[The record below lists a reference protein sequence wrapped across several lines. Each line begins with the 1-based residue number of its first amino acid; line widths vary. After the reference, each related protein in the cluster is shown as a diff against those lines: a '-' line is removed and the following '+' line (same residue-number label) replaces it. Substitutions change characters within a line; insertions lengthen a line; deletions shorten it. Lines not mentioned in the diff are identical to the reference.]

1 MSDRWVEKFKKEA
14 LPKLEKEFKP
24 EKVLVFGSRAKGVAR
39 EDSDIDVIVISSYFG
54 DIPFLK
60 RMPLVLRTVQFPK
73 HVDYICYTAEEY
85 ERLKKESSVIMD
97 AEENSIEIR
106 A

>member
-14 LPKLEKEFKP
+14 LPKIEREFKP
-24 EKVLVFGSRAKGVAR
+24 EKVLVFGSRAKGKAK
-39 EDSDIDVIVISSYFG
+39 ETSDIDIIVVAGFFAK
-54 DIPFLK
+54 IPFLR

-97 AEENSIEIR
+97 AEEDSIELMV
-106 A
+106 